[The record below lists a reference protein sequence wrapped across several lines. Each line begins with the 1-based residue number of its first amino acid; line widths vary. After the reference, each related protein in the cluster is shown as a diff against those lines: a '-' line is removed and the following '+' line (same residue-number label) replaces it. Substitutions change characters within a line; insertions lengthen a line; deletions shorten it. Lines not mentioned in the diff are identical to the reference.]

1 MKRIVSVML
10 ACIMALALLAGCGSK
25 GSGKKISFEGTD
37 LNGNTVTSSEIFGNN
52 KVTMVNLWS
61 STCKGCEDE
70 LAQLQDLGD
79 RVAGAGGQ
87 VIGVIMDTDM
97 DNAVEKCSAKL
108 QSHGAT
114 YTNVVATAKMREDLA
129 TNVYPL
135 TYFVDSEGNV
145 LDSVTGNLGIK
156 TYEDKFKSL
165 LGADFP
171 ASTMQPAENSS
182 GSTENSS
189 GSAEGSEVAGS
200 SESESGDWMEDF
212 MNEDH

>member
-108 QSHGAT
+108 QSHVYKCCRDG
-114 YTNVVATAKMREDLA
+114 EDERGPRNQCL
-129 TNVYPL
+129 P
-135 TYFVDSEGNV
+135 
-145 LDSVTGNLGIK
+145 
-156 TYEDKFKSL
+156 
-165 LGADFP
+165 ADLFCGFRGQCP
-171 ASTMQPAENSS
+171 GFRHRQS
-182 GSTENSS
+182 GHQ
-189 GSAEGSEVAGS
+189 
-200 SESESGDWMEDF
+200 DL
-212 MNEDH
+212 

>member
-114 YTNVVATAKMREDLA
+114 YTNVVATEKMREDLA

-145 LDSVTGNLGIK
+145 LLDLFIHPLALVCSLFGKPEIEFGQVRIYLGF
-156 TYEDKFKSL
+156 DKRIEPWKA
-165 LGADFP
+165 LGFDFP
-171 ASTMQPAENSS
+171 HQ
-182 GSTENSS
+182 
-189 GSAEGSEVAGS
+189 GSE
-200 SESESGDWMEDF
+200 
-212 MNEDH
+212 